1 MAPGQRAEAN
11 ALRSAFG
18 SDYEAKL
25 RQEAGALGWG
35 GRAGAGGGCIP
46 AAGPLVSLVTAW
58 AWGCAH
64 GGATGPLS
72 ASSLPWHP
80 APEAASPTTLAF
92 LPYAPLPPSTLPPGP
107 DPSKLAKR
115 RHQIGSLYHAAKQ
128 QELQQLDMR
137 TLGKEAKG
145 NAARKYGW

>member
-1 MAPGQRAEAN
+1 M
-11 ALRSAFG
+11 
-18 SDYEAKL
+18 
-25 RQEAGALGWG
+25 
-35 GRAGAGGGCIP
+35 GRAGWC
-46 AAGPLVSLVTAW
+46 
-58 AWGCAH
+58 WGRVHSCCRAPGLPGHGLGLGVCAQ
-64 GGATGPLS
+64 GASGPLS